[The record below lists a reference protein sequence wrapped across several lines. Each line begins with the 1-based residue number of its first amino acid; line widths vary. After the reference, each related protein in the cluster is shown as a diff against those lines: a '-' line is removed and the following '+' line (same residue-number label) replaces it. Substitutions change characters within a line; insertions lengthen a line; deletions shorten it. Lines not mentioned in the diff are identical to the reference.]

1 MKRQY
6 SVPNLS
12 SSHTNHIPRPL
23 SGASLSASGYAP
35 SGASTTTLDSVSAVT
50 KPIEHNNVNSF
61 SYPLRK
67 LLQGE
72 HDHYSATDPHFS
84 AHTHYISGTSS
95 AASSE
100 MAKKAPLSPELPLI
114 STNGFSPYI
123 SSYSNSNHIISMY
136 GGRPSITGLASAEV

>member
-1 MKRQY
+1 V
-6 SVPNLS
+6 SV
-12 SSHTNHIPRPL
+12 
-23 SGASLSASGYAP
+23 
-35 SGASTTTLDSVSAVT
+35 VT
-50 KPIEHNNVNSF
+50 KPSEHNVNNF

-72 HDHYSATDPHFS
+72 QDHYSATDPHFS
-84 AHTHYISGTSS
+84 AHSHYVPGTSS

-114 STNGFSPYI
+114 STNGFSPHI
-123 SSYSNSNHIISMY
+123 SSYSNSNHIIDMS